1 MIIVQLMGGLGN
13 QLQQYSLYRKMVRMG
28 KEARLDISWF
38 TQQDNKNK
46 ELTHREL
53 ELDRLDR
60 LVYEVC
66 TLEEKAQLIGSEGIA
81 GRLRRKLLPG
91 GVKWFRE
98 SEMYHPEIFEFEDM
112 YISGYFACE
121 KYYGDILYDLR
132 EKIQF
137 PPSANPLQREMEK
150 EIKSCCSV
158 SIHIRRGDYLD
169 EVNKAMFG
177 GICTEEYY
185 QSAIHYMLGMFPDA
199 HFYVFSDDAAYARRM
214 YQGDKYTVMDFNK
227 GQDSFYD
234 MQLMSFCKHNICAN
248 STFSFWGA
256 RLNPNE
262 GKVMIRPAVHKNSQ
276 VFEPERM
283 YELWQGWTFIDR
295 AGEIFAREER

>member
-13 QLQQYSLYRKMVRMG
+13 QLQQYALYRKMVRMG

-137 PPSANPLQREMEK
+137 PPSANPLQREME
-150 EIKSCCSV
+150 
-158 SIHIRRGDYLD
+158 
-169 EVNKAMFG
+169 
-177 GICTEEYY
+177 
-185 QSAIHYMLGMFPDA
+185 
-199 HFYVFSDDAAYARRM
+199 
-214 YQGDKYTVMDFNK
+214 
-227 GQDSFYD
+227 
-234 MQLMSFCKHNICAN
+234 
-248 STFSFWGA
+248 
-256 RLNPNE
+256 
-262 GKVMIRPAVHKNSQ
+262 
-276 VFEPERM
+276 
-283 YELWQGWTFIDR
+283 
-295 AGEIFAREER
+295 

>member
-1 MIIVQLMGGLGN
+1 MGGLGN
-13 QLQQYSLYRKMVRMG
+13 QLQQYALYRKMVRMG

-112 YISGYFACE
+112 YISGSAG
-121 KYYGDILYDLR
+121 KDSISPIGKSLAAGDGKRNKKLLFGEHPY
-132 EKIQF
+132 
-137 PPSANPLQREMEK
+137 PQRGLF
-150 EIKSCCSV
+150 
-158 SIHIRRGDYLD
+158 R
-169 EVNKAMFG
+169 
-177 GICTEEYY
+177 
-185 QSAIHYMLGMFPDA
+185 
-199 HFYVFSDDAAYARRM
+199 
-214 YQGDKYTVMDFNK
+214 
-227 GQDSFYD
+227 
-234 MQLMSFCKHNICAN
+234 
-248 STFSFWGA
+248 
-256 RLNPNE
+256 
-262 GKVMIRPAVHKNSQ
+262 
-276 VFEPERM
+276 
-283 YELWQGWTFIDR
+283 
-295 AGEIFAREER
+295 